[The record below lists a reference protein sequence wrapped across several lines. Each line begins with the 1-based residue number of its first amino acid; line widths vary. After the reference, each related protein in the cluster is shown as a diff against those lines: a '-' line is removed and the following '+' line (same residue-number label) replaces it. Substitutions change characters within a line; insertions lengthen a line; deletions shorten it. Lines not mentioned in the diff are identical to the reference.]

1 MPLQQ
6 IFKKRAIQNGRR
18 TRFLRAI
25 ALMLS
30 ISFLFL
36 FTGCYP
42 TGSEK
47 ADEISNPTFSRIVS
61 PENKRFLRTDEW
73 VRMLALVLNFP
84 DDRPSL
90 WASIPAAQRN
100 EISYSD
106 FLTYITELESGL
118 RAQITSF
125 SKMTDEEKETLLR
138 RMSRTGIVL
147 EPKPEHCSYWWLH
160 GKTED
165 GRTLRFAIAVTAD
178 EYGIPYFSATWLNS
192 MRAMY
197 NYITLYID
205 AIRQQ
210 SSAAL
215 SSLIRQHVPL
225 RSTAHLAAIENRT
238 DAILNYYLHNIVLGP
253 DNLQVR
259 TLIPGYAVIEE
270 QLSHATGGTPTTR
283 RVNFLSADGVFRAEE
298 TIENNLARQDAML
311 FINNTLLF
319 DLNEE
324 APCVRHEDLLPVLGV
339 PLQLEAIEDENGIK
353 NRFRVSWPGISVEAI
368 GSCDPNTVTFDGV
381 LQLVQCAYSMYRTGT
396 HLKPGSSADE
406 LLKRY
411 PFAQENGY
419 RIASVQAH
427 VRQTLAVQI
436 EAGFISQLSFF
447 RETLR
452 Q

>member
-178 EYGIPYFSATWLNS
+178 EYGTVFFRDVAKQYASDVQLHHFVY
-192 MRAMY
+192 RCH
-197 NYITLYID
+197 
-205 AIRQQ
+205 
-210 SSAAL
+210 SSAIVSGAF
-215 SSLIRQHVPL
+215 I
-225 RSTAHLAAIENRT
+225 T
-238 DAILNYYLHNIVLGP
+238 D
-253 DNLQVR
+253 
-259 TLIPGYAVIEE
+259 
-270 QLSHATGGTPTTR
+270 STTR
-283 RVNFLSADGVFRAEE
+283 TASVHRASGGDRESNRRYLE
-298 TIENNLARQDAML
+298 
-311 FINNTLLF
+311 
-319 DLNEE
+319 
-324 APCVRHEDLLPVLGV
+324 LLP
-339 PLQLEAIEDENGIK
+339 P
-353 NRFRVSWPGISVEAI
+353 
-368 GSCDPNTVTFDGV
+368 
-381 LQLVQCAYSMYRTGT
+381 
-396 HLKPGSSADE
+396 
-406 LLKRY
+406 
-411 PFAQENGY
+411 
-419 RIASVQAH
+419 
-427 VRQTLAVQI
+427 
-436 EAGFISQLSFF
+436 
-447 RETLR
+447 
-452 Q
+452 